1 MGDLTDILLTR
12 TDTDGKITLLC
23 VPKTKGQIVNEV
35 RIQSSLPDCV
45 TQSTDPDTGI
55 LTIVISN
62 PMTEIVL
69 YFNGVTG

>member
-35 RIQSSLPDCV
+35 RI
-45 TQSTDPDTGI
+45 
-55 LTIVISN
+55 
-62 PMTEIVL
+62 
-69 YFNGVTG
+69 